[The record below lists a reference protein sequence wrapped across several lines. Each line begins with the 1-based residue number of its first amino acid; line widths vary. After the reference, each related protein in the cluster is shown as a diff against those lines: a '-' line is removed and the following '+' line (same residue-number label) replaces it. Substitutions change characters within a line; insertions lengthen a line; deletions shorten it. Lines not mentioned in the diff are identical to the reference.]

1 MNRLSLLCIP
11 LLLTLTTACS
21 AGASDEAAA
30 GEETAATNDTTSY
43 AIGWQTG
50 QSFVQQSVD
59 VDQESFIQGMRD
71 AIAGKESKFS
81 EEEMI
86 AAMQKLQQD
95 MMARQQARAQEQA
108 GVNQAAGAEF
118 LATNGARPEV
128 TTLPSGLQYEV
139 ITTGDGAKPKATDT
153 VTVNYR
159 GTLIDGSEFDSS
171 YARNTPATF
180 PLNQVIAGWTEGLQ
194 LMPVGSKWKL
204 FVPADLAY
212 GLRGS
217 PPKIGPGSTLV
228 FEVEL
233 LDIK

>member
-1 MNRLSLLCIP
+1 LLCIP

-30 GEETAATNDTTSY
+30 GEEAAATNDTTSY

-71 AIAGKESKFS
+71 AIAGKESKFT

-95 MMARQQARAQEQA
+95 MMARQQAKAQEQA

-194 LMPVGSKWKL
+194 LMSVGSKWKL

-217 PPKIGPGSTLV
+217 PPKIGPGSTLI

-233 LDIK
+233 LEIK